1 MEKLNNIFFALMTRG
16 PDGTMLCFLQGLQSL
31 KTRHWILLFAN
42 SSSYCLDGAADISE
56 VSGKEPAEQQQS
68 KKGRGR
74 RQWCLPCSSFPS
86 ENSQLGWW
94 IDVIWLLSRQWY
106 TQGILNDL
114 GHFPVQNQNIMLNLS
129 WILQIK
135 ETLNPWPLIS
145 HMRRLSSV
153 FPIVGEYARII
164 CMILTLSCVLRM
176 GTQGIL
182 QSIPNTWYRATMA
195 MMMQC
200 GRAAG
205 LSWYGS

>member
-16 PDGTMLCFLQGLQSL
+16 PDGNMLCFLQGLQSL

-114 GHFPVQNQNIMLNLS
+114 GYFPVQNQNIMLNLL
-129 WILQIK
+129 WILHDQWN
-135 ETLNPWPLIS
+135 TQSLTTFFAHVAFVFWFPYCGGLCQDNMHDLNVILCAAYVDP
-145 HMRRLSSV
+145 RY
-153 FPIVGEYARII
+153 FAEY
-164 CMILTLSCVLRM
+164 TD
-176 GTQGIL
+176 
-182 QSIPNTWYRATMA
+182 Y
-195 MMMQC
+195 
-200 GRAAG
+200 G
-205 LSWYGS
+205 LV